1 MYNREYA
8 ENALKEIPKYEY
20 WHTAYLDEDSR
31 FYVRTELTGHMYYG
45 SPYETCDD
53 CGNCN
58 GARCDYCDIV
68 WIVEDTNEKIHIK
81 KEYDDE
87 DNGTHVIITD
97 DDEFGIIGHS
107 IARLR
112 TRTYIQ
118 YEEVL
123 KAVEEWLKEHP

>member
-8 ENALKEIPKYEY
+8 ENALKKIPHDKA
-20 WHTAYLDEDSR
+20 WHTAYLDEDFR

-53 CGNCN
+53 CGNCD

-68 WIVEDTNEKIHIK
+68 WIVEDTNEKIHIE

-87 DNGTHVIITD
+87 DGTHVIIPD
-97 DDEFGIIGHS
+97 DDEFGISGHS

-112 TRTYIQ
+112 TTTYKQ
-118 YEEVL
+118 YEGVL
-123 KAVEEWLKEHP
+123 EAIEEWLKEHP